1 MNKLKMI
8 SVEKPSSVNIINL
21 HGSSLTSENTKKLK
35 QEFIKSL
42 SQRVE
47 VIIIDLRNL
56 SFINHEGSQLLKTCA
71 QEAKK
76 LGIKLFI
83 KRFQAW

>member
-1 MNKLKMI
+1 MI
-8 SVEKPSSVNIINL
+8 SVEKASSVNIIKL
-21 HGSSLTSENTKKLK
+21 QGSSLTSENTKKLK

-56 SFINHEGSQLLKTCA
+56 SFINPEGSQLLKTCN

-83 KRFQAW
+83 KRFQGC

>member
-1 MNKLKMI
+1 MI
-8 SVEKPSSVNIINL
+8 SVEKPSSVNIIKL
-21 HGSSLTSENTKKLK
+21 QGSSLTSENTKKLK

-56 SFINHEGSQLLKTCA
+56 SFISHEGSQLLKTCA